1 MQQLISLEKK
11 RRHEE
16 DEHVAF
22 ACDIMRHDEEAG
34 GVGECALGSKTK

>member
-22 ACDIMRHDEEAG
+22 ACDMRHDEEAG